1 MIKNLEKKMDKKAL
15 DKALD
20 PMSHE
25 QRHVYNLISEGNN
38 VVVDAC
44 AGSGKSTTI
53 LSIADAIQNIE
64 FIQLTYNSVLCG
76 EIRQKIREL
85 AIQNLHV
92 YTFHSLVVKYYSTEG
107 HTDTFM
113 RRVVKDNMVPRT
125 KIPKFQVLVIDEAQD
140 MSFLYFKMVVKFCK
154 DAGNVVQLLI
164 LGDYMQGLYEFKG
177 SDVRFLTQADEI
189 WKHFPLLRSPDF
201 VKCTL
206 KTSYRV
212 TQPMADFVNNVLLG
226 DERLLACKSGEPVVY
241 IRRKIWEVE
250 KYIIHK
256 ILGLI
261 RDEGAKPSDFFVL
274 GGSVKGEKSAI
285 RRLENVLVEKNIPCH
300 VPMFENDKIDER
312 VIDGKVVFSTFHSV
326 KGRQRKYVF
335 ITGFDK
341 SYFTYFARNLS
352 PLSCP
357 NTLYVG
363 ATRATHRL
371 FLVEN
376 EGDNSRPLPF
386 LKMNHV
392 QMKNEPYMDFQGIPQ
407 SIFYKNNQMEDS
419 NPNIRIRNGRKL
431 PTHMTTPTELIKF
444 VSESVIE
451 EINPILDCIFVR
463 KHSNISCNID
473 IPSVIHTRMGFHE
486 DVSDL
491 NGIAIPMMYFE
502 KLIDC
507 YNGFAEQ
514 NSVLNGDFV
523 PTNEVGHNKI
533 LQNPM
538 SSAPPNMNI
547 LCNDGGQVLHNIIR
561 NNMSD
566 VKEREHVF
574 LKKHIEGLPTI
585 CNSISDYL
593 SLSNTYVAVKEKL
606 YFKIHQIKSDEY
618 TWLSEDT
625 VNACFARIHGILRD
639 ECILNESFS
648 GELEQTIIRQSDDLI
663 HRKIDDFLCEF
674 FPDEL
679 FRFTARVDLTTDFCV
694 WELKCTTTITNEHLL
709 QVVIYAWIWRMVV
722 EDIENLENIRDFK
735 IFNIKTG
742 ELLVLDATTEQL
754 NDIMLHL
761 LKGKYG
767 KKEQKKDVDF
777 VSECHNYISLL

>member
-1 MIKNLEKKMDKKAL
+1 MIKKLDKALEKKL

-20 PMSHE
+20 PMSDE

-38 VVVDAC
+38 VIVDAC

-53 LSIADAIQNIE
+53 LSIAEAMPTVE

-76 EIRQKIREL
+76 EIRQKIKEL

-113 RRVVKDNMVPRT
+113 RRIVKDNMPPRT

-154 DAGNVVQLLI
+154 DKGEPIQLMI

-189 WKHFPLLRSPDF
+189 WKHFPLLRSPNF

-241 IRRKIWEVE
+241 IRRKFWEVE

-312 VIDGKVVFSTFHSV
+312 VIDGKIVFSTFHSV

-335 ITGFDK
+335 IMGFDK

-371 FLVEN
+371 FLVEY
-376 EGDNSRPLPF
+376 EGENSRPLPF

-392 QMKNEPYMDFQGIPQ
+392 QMKNEPYVDFQGIPQ

-419 NPNIRIRNGRKL
+419 NPTIRIRNGRKL
-431 PTHMTTPTELIKF
+431 PAHMTTPTDLIKF

-451 EINPILDCIFVR
+451 EINPILDCIFIK
-463 KHSNISCNID
+463 KHGLLCNKNNID
-473 IPSVIHTRMGFHE
+473 IPSVIQTHMGFHE

-502 KLIDC
+502 KLI
-507 YNGFAEQ
+507 E
-514 NSVLNGDFV
+514 
-523 PTNEVGHNKI
+523 
-533 LQNPM
+533 NPHII
-538 SSAPPNMNI
+538 PNMDI
-547 LCNDGGQVLHNIIR
+547 VCNDGGQVLHNIIR

-574 LKKHIEGLPTI
+574 LKKHIERLPTI

-618 TWLSEDT
+618 TWLTENT
-625 VNACFARIHGILRD
+625 VNACFTRIHGMLRD
-639 ECILNESFS
+639 ECIQNESFS

-694 WELKCTTTITNEHLL
+694 WELKCTTNITNEHLL

-722 EDIENLENIRDFK
+722 EDIENLENLRDFK

-754 NDIMLHL
+754 NDIMVHL

-777 VSECHNYISLL
+777 ITECQNYILE

>member
-1 MIKNLEKKMDKKAL
+1 MIKNLDKK
-15 DKALD
+15 LD
-20 PMSHE
+20 PMSDE
-25 QRHVYNLISEGNN
+25 QRHVYNLIASGNN
-38 VVVDAC
+38 VIVDAC

-53 LSIADAIQNIE
+53 LSIADAMPNTEI
-64 FIQLTYNSVLCG
+64 IQLTYNSVLCS
-76 EIRQKIREL
+76 EIRQKIKDL
-85 AIQNLHV
+85 SIQNLHV

-113 RRVVKDNMVPRT
+113 RRVVKDNMPPRT
-125 KIPKFQVLVIDEAQD
+125 SLPKFQVLVIDEAQD

-154 DAGNVVQLLI
+154 DKGEPFQLLI

-189 WKHFPLLRSPDF
+189 WKHFPLLCSPHF

-212 TQPMADFVNNVLLG
+212 TQSMADFVNNVLLG
-226 DERLLACKSGEPVVY
+226 DERLLACKTGEPVVY
-241 IRRKIWEVE
+241 IRRKIWDVE

-261 RDEGAKPSDFFVL
+261 RDEGARPSDFFIL

-312 VIDGKVVFSTFHSV
+312 VIDGKIVFSTFHSV

-335 ITGFDK
+335 IMGFDK

-352 PLSCP
+352 PLLCP

-376 EGDNSRPLPF
+376 EGEHSRPLPF

-407 SIFYKNNQMEDS
+407 SIFYKKDGEQEDS

-431 PTHMTTPTELIKF
+431 PAHMTTPTDLIKF

-451 EINPILDCIFVR
+451 EINPILDCIFIK
-463 KHSNISCNID
+463 KHGLLCDKNNID
-473 IPSVIHTRMGFHE
+473 IPSVIQTHMGFHE

-502 KLIDC
+502 KLI
-507 YNGFAEQ
+507 E
-514 NSVLNGDFV
+514 
-523 PTNEVGHNKI
+523 
-533 LQNPM
+533 NPHII
-538 SSAPPNMNI
+538 PNMNI

-561 NNMSD
+561 YNMSD
-566 VKEREHVF
+566 VKEREHIF

-606 YFKIHQIKSDEY
+606 YFKINQIKQDEY
-618 TWLSEDT
+618 NWLTEDT
-625 VNACFARIHGILRD
+625 VNACFTRIHGTLRD
-639 ECILNESFS
+639 ECIQNESFS
-648 GELEQTIIRQSDDLI
+648 GELEQTIIKQCDDRI
-663 HRKIDDFLCEF
+663 HKKIDDFLCDF

-694 WELKCTTTITNEHLL
+694 WELKCTTNITNEHLL

-722 EDIENLENIRDFK
+722 EDMENLENIRDFK

-761 LKGKYG
+761 LRGKYG

-777 VSECHNYISLL
+777 FSECHSFTNQFWNENQSLH

>member
-1 MIKNLEKKMDKKAL
+1 MIKKL
-15 DKALD
+15 DKALN
-20 PMSHE
+20 PMSDE
-25 QRHVYNLISEGNN
+25 QRHVYNLIYEGNN

-53 LSIADAIQNIE
+53 LSIADAMPTIE

-76 EIRQKIREL
+76 EIRQKIKEL
-85 AIQNLHV
+85 VIQNLHV
-92 YTFHSLVVKYYSTEG
+92 YTFHSLVVKYYSSEG

-154 DAGNVVQLLI
+154 DKGEPIQLLI

-376 EGDNSRPLPF
+376 EGEHSRPLPF
-386 LKMNHV
+386 LKINHV
-392 QMKNEPYMDFQGIPQ
+392 QMKNEHYMDFQGIPQ
-407 SIFYKNNQMEDS
+407 SIFYKKDGEQEDS

-444 VSESVIE
+444 ISESVIE

-463 KHSNISCNID
+463 KHGLLLHNNID
-473 IPSVIHTRMGFHE
+473 IPSVIQTHMGFHE
-486 DVSDL
+486 DVCDL

-502 KLIDC
+502 KLI
-507 YNGFAEQ
+507 E
-514 NSVLNGDFV
+514 
-523 PTNEVGHNKI
+523 
-533 LQNPM
+533 NPM
-538 SSAPPNMNI
+538 SSMPPNMNI
-547 LCNDGGQVLHNIIR
+547 LCNNGGQVLHNIIR

-625 VNACFARIHGILRD
+625 VNACFARIHGMLRD
-639 ECILNESFS
+639 ECIQTSPVAKLPLRREKLVVGGFQPPDQNKSFS
-648 GELEQTIIRQSDDLI
+648 GELEQTIIRQSDDMI

-694 WELKCTTTITNEHLL
+694 WELKCTTNITNEHLL

-742 ELLVLDATTEQL
+742 EMMVLDATTEQL

-777 VSECHNYISLL
+777 VSECHNYISVP

>member
-1 MIKNLEKKMDKKAL
+1 MIKKLEKNLEKT
-15 DKALD
+15 LD
-20 PMSHE
+20 PMSDE
-25 QRHVYNLISEGNN
+25 QRHVYNLIYEGNN
-38 VVVDAC
+38 VIVDAC

-53 LSIADAIQNIE
+53 LSIADAMSNTE

-76 EIRQKIREL
+76 EIRQKIKEL
-85 AIQNLHV
+85 TIQNLHV
-92 YTFHSLVVKYYSTEG
+92 YTFHSLVVKYYSSEG

-113 RRVVKDNMVPRT
+113 RRVVNDNMPPRT

-154 DAGNVVQLLI
+154 DKGEPFQLLI

-241 IRRKIWEVE
+241 IRRKFWEVE

-312 VIDGKVVFSTFHSV
+312 VIDGKIVFSTFHSV

-335 ITGFDK
+335 IMGFDK

-392 QMKNEPYMDFQGIPQ
+392 QMKNEPYVDFQGIPQ

-431 PTHMTTPTELIKF
+431 PAHMTTPTDLIKF

-451 EINPILDCIFVR
+451 EINPILDVIFIK
-463 KHSNISCNID
+463 KHGLSHSNID
-473 IPSVIHTRMGFHE
+473 IPSVIQTHMGFHE

-502 KLIDC
+502 KL
-507 YNGFAEQ
+507 
-514 NSVLNGDFV
+514 
-523 PTNEVGHNKI
+523 NE
-533 LQNPM
+533 NPM
-538 SSAPPNMNI
+538 SSTPPNMNI
-547 LCNDGGQVLHNIIR
+547 ICNDGGQVLHNIIR
-561 NNMSD
+561 NNMTD

-574 LKKHIEGLPTI
+574 LKKHIEGLPTV
-585 CNSISDYL
+585 CNSIADYL

-625 VNACFARIHGILRD
+625 VNVCFARIHGMLRD
-639 ECILNESFS
+639 ECIQNESFS

-694 WELKCTTTITNEHLL
+694 WELKCTTNITNEHLL

-722 EDIENLENIRDFK
+722 EDIENLDNIRDFK

-742 ELLVLDATTEQL
+742 EMMVLDATTEQL
-754 NDIMLHL
+754 NYIMLHL

-777 VSECHNYISLL
+777 VSECHSFHSLSDFRIKS

>member
-1 MIKNLEKKMDKKAL
+1 MIKKLDKALEKKL

-20 PMSHE
+20 PMSDE

-38 VVVDAC
+38 VIVDAC

-53 LSIADAIQNIE
+53 LSIAEAMPTVE

-76 EIRQKIREL
+76 EIRQKIKEL

-113 RRVVKDNMVPRT
+113 RRIVKDNMPPRT

-154 DAGNVVQLLI
+154 DKGEPIQLMI

-189 WKHFPLLRSPDF
+189 WKHFPLLRSPNF

-241 IRRKIWEVE
+241 IRRKFWEVE

-312 VIDGKVVFSTFHSV
+312 VIDGKIVFSTFHSV

-335 ITGFDK
+335 IMGFDK

-376 EGDNSRPLPF
+376 EGENSRPLPF

-392 QMKNEPYMDFQGIPQ
+392 QMKNEPYVDFQGIPQ

-431 PTHMTTPTELIKF
+431 PAHMTTPTDLIKF

-451 EINPILDCIFVR
+451 EINPILDCIFIK
-463 KHSNISCNID
+463 KHGLLCNKNNID
-473 IPSVIHTRMGFHE
+473 IPSVIQTHMGFHE

-502 KLIDC
+502 KLI
-507 YNGFAEQ
+507 E
-514 NSVLNGDFV
+514 
-523 PTNEVGHNKI
+523 
-533 LQNPM
+533 NPHII
-538 SSAPPNMNI
+538 PNMDI
-547 LCNDGGQVLHNIIR
+547 VCNDGGQVLHNIIR

-618 TWLSEDT
+618 TWLTENT
-625 VNACFARIHGILRD
+625 VNACFTRIHGMLRD
-639 ECILNESFS
+639 ECIQNESFS

-694 WELKCTTTITNEHLL
+694 WELKCTTNITNEHLL

-722 EDIENLENIRDFK
+722 EDIENLENLRDFK

-754 NDIMLHL
+754 NDIMVHL

-777 VSECHNYISLL
+777 ITECQNYILE

>member
-1 MIKNLEKKMDKKAL
+1 MIKKLEKTL
-15 DKALD
+15 NKALD
-20 PMSHE
+20 PMSDE
-25 QRHVYNLISEGNN
+25 QRHVYNLISAGNN
-38 VVVDAC
+38 VIVDAC

-53 LSIADAIQNIE
+53 LSIADAMSNTE

-76 EIRQKIREL
+76 EIRQKIKEL
-85 AIQNLHV
+85 SIQNLHV
-92 YTFHSLVVKYYSTEG
+92 YTFHSLVVKYYSVEG

-113 RRVVKDNMVPRT
+113 RRVVKDNMPPRT
-125 KIPKFQVLVIDEAQD
+125 KIPKFQVLVIDETQD

-154 DAGNVVQLLI
+154 DKGEPIQLLI

-241 IRRKIWEVE
+241 IRRKFWEVE

-261 RDEGAKPSDFFVL
+261 RDEGAQPSDFFVL

-312 VIDGKVVFSTFHSV
+312 VIDGKIVFSTFHSV

-335 ITGFDK
+335 IMGFDK

-392 QMKNEPYMDFQGIPQ
+392 QMKNEPYVDFQGIPQ

-431 PTHMTTPTELIKF
+431 PAHMTTPTDLIKF

-451 EINPILDCIFVR
+451 EINPILDCIFIK
-463 KHSNISCNID
+463 KHGLLCNKNNID
-473 IPSVIHTRMGFHE
+473 IPSVIQTHMGFHE

-502 KLIDC
+502 KLI
-507 YNGFAEQ
+507 E
-514 NSVLNGDFV
+514 
-523 PTNEVGHNKI
+523 
-533 LQNPM
+533 NPHII
-538 SSAPPNMNI
+538 PNMDI
-547 LCNDGGQVLHNIIR
+547 VCNDGGQVLHNIIR

-618 TWLSEDT
+618 TWLTENT

-639 ECILNESFS
+639 ECIQNGSFS

-694 WELKCTTTITNEHLL
+694 WELKCTTNITNEHLL

-722 EDIENLENIRDFK
+722 EDIENLENLRDFK

-754 NDIMLHL
+754 NDIMVHL

-777 VSECHNYISLL
+777 ITECQNYILE